1 MGRCGCVLSCR
12 RGGGEVESR
21 AVEVAEKGGEE
32 KGGEEKGGEERGGEE
47 KGGEEKGGEQGEA
60 AAVDVGAQC

>member
-1 MGRCGCVLSCR
+1 MSCR

-32 KGGEEKGGEERGGEE
+32 KGGEEKGGEE
-47 KGGEEKGGEQGEA
+47 KGGEQGKA
-60 AAVDVGAQC
+60 AAVEGRAQC